1 MHCWLGM
8 KSGSKLGSGMRGTRS
23 ALWRGTANPVSL
35 GLLLLGLAWSGGPWA
50 GAATLPP
57 GFTEELVLGPWNEVV
72 GLTFEPEQQTVG
84 GPMYVW
90 ERGGRVWIVENGV
103 RQSTPL
109 IDLSEEVGGW
119 RDFGLLGFALHP
131 NFRQNGYL
139 YLSYVV
145 DHHHL
150 TKFGTPDYHPDTNE
164 YFMATIG
171 RITRYT
177 ARASDGFHSVDPAS
191 RKVLLGESITNGFPI
206 TYQSHGV
213 GSLVFGTDGSLMASC
228 GDGGSY
234 STTDL
239 GSASETYFT
248 QALAEGIIRPKEN
261 IGALRAQ
268 LVDCLSGKI
277 IRIDPETGNGLPSN
291 PFYEPASPRSAKSRV
306 WSLGH
311 RNPYRM
317 TLRPGTGSHSQAD
330 ANPGALYI
338 GDVGWRTFEDLNVV
352 TGSGQN
358 FGWSL
363 YEGLEA
369 QASYRNPN
377 IGNPDAPNPL
387 YGTGGCTQQYFYFRY
402 LLRQDSLN
410 PPTWPNPCNT
420 SVQVPASIPRFVHS
434 RPAIDWKHEIGP
446 ARTGVYTPTGAA
458 AVTNV
463 GATGSPV
470 SGLQFGGTSSIG
482 GTWYQGDDFPPMYK
496 NTYFHGDYEG
506 AWIRNFVFNTNNRP
520 VAVRDFLTNGGG
532 IVCIATHPVEGSLY
546 YVTWSSNITHIRYTG
561 SGNQPPKA
569 AVTVN
574 KNYGPSPLT
583 VQFDGS
589 ASADPEGMPLLY
601 RWDFGDGS
609 MTSSLPNPS
618 HTFTAPSGAPVSFPV
633 TLTVTDVSNA
643 TAQAAV
649 LISVNNSPPSVTVTS
664 PTNGMRYPLTG
675 ETTYALTANIT
686 DAEHGPD
693 QLACEWQTILHHNQ
707 HTHADPVDT
716 NCTTST
722 VISPVGCDGENY
734 FYSIILKVTD
744 AAGLST
750 TREVRVYPD
759 CPGQPPILKYLG
771 REGTGAIR
779 WQLTGDSARTY
790 LVEGSTNLVGWSP
803 VTSVQPVTG
812 TAEFNDA
819 NASALQF
826 RFYRAVLVP

>member
-1 MHCWLGM
+1 VLYCWHISPNHMHCWLGM

-277 IRIDPETGNGLPSN
+277 IRIDPETGNG
-291 PFYEPASPRSAKSRV
+291 
-306 WSLGH
+306 
-311 RNPYRM
+311 
-317 TLRPGTGSHSQAD
+317 
-330 ANPGALYI
+330 
-338 GDVGWRTFEDLNVV
+338 
-352 TGSGQN
+352 
-358 FGWSL
+358 
-363 YEGLEA
+363 
-369 QASYRNPN
+369 
-377 IGNPDAPNPL
+377 
-387 YGTGGCTQQYFYFRY
+387 
-402 LLRQDSLN
+402 
-410 PPTWPNPCNT
+410 
-420 SVQVPASIPRFVHS
+420 
-434 RPAIDWKHEIGP
+434 
-446 ARTGVYTPTGAA
+446 
-458 AVTNV
+458 
-463 GATGSPV
+463 
-470 SGLQFGGTSSIG
+470 
-482 GTWYQGDDFPPMYK
+482 
-496 NTYFHGDYEG
+496 
-506 AWIRNFVFNTNNRP
+506 
-520 VAVRDFLTNGGG
+520 
-532 IVCIATHPVEGSLY
+532 
-546 YVTWSSNITHIRYTG
+546 
-561 SGNQPPKA
+561 
-569 AVTVN
+569 
-574 KNYGPSPLT
+574 
-583 VQFDGS
+583 
-589 ASADPEGMPLLY
+589 
-601 RWDFGDGS
+601 
-609 MTSSLPNPS
+609 
-618 HTFTAPSGAPVSFPV
+618 
-633 TLTVTDVSNA
+633 
-643 TAQAAV
+643 
-649 LISVNNSPPSVTVTS
+649 
-664 PTNGMRYPLTG
+664 
-675 ETTYALTANIT
+675 
-686 DAEHGPD
+686 
-693 QLACEWQTILHHNQ
+693 
-707 HTHADPVDT
+707 
-716 NCTTST
+716 
-722 VISPVGCDGENY
+722 
-734 FYSIILKVTD
+734 
-744 AAGLST
+744 
-750 TREVRVYPD
+750 
-759 CPGQPPILKYLG
+759 
-771 REGTGAIR
+771 
-779 WQLTGDSARTY
+779 
-790 LVEGSTNLVGWSP
+790 
-803 VTSVQPVTG
+803 
-812 TAEFNDA
+812 
-819 NASALQF
+819 
-826 RFYRAVLVP
+826 